1 MEFSLDGMLSRAKP
15 AACAASPVDF
25 VAREITRRH
34 YSSDVCIPTPCFDS
48 SPGVTAPLSF
58 CDRYSAPAGESPLTL
73 SLTMITC
80 QDNTQAHYG
89 TSPFWYQPQHAHIHA
104 R

>member
-34 YSSDVCIPTPCFDS
+34 SYLRCPLVRIAERDRTMAVMRPYSVQPDEPPM
-48 SPGVTAPLSF
+48 
-58 CDRYSAPAGESPLTL
+58 TL
-73 SLTMITC
+73 SLFMITC
-80 QDNTQAHYG
+80 QGTTQA
-89 TSPFWYQPQHAHIHA
+89 